1 VSPLIAPLA
10 AAVILALA
18 AGALALQ
25 RSHQRRLVGTYRL
38 GAAAPLGEG
47 GIPDILYFTGENCT
61 ICHVAQRPALERL
74 RHLIDDVDVREID
87 VAEDPSAARAYRV
100 MTLPT
105 TVVLDPS
112 GLATAVNTGFAG
124 ESLLRDQV
132 LAARAA
138 LGRPAVA

>member
-1 VSPLIAPLA
+1 LA

-25 RSHQRRLVGTYRL
+25 RSRQRRLVGSRRL
-38 GAAAPLGEG
+38 SATGQQGEV

-74 RHLIDDVDVREID
+74 RHLIDDVAVREID
-87 VAEDPSAARAYRV
+87 VAEDPSSARAYRV

-112 GLATAVNTGFAG
+112 GLTTAVNAGFAA
-124 ESLLRDQV
+124 ESMLRDQV

-138 LGRPAVA
+138 LRRPAVA